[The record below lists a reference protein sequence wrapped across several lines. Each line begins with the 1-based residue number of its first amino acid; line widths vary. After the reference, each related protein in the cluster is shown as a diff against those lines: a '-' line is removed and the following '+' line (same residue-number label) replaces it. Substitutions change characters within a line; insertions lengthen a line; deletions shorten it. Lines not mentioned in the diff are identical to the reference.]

1 MNVLLSTWLCSLTP
15 SSVGGGIDGVLSEY
29 VILHQDGV
37 VRIPDFMSFAEAST
51 LPVAAL
57 TSYHCLFG
65 FERTVQPGQAVLIEG
80 RVFPLERLDNGQDL

>member
-1 MNVLLSTWLCSLTP
+1 MYAINMLLPTWLCSITP
-15 SSVGGGIDGVLSEY
+15 SFPVGGGIDGVLSEY
-29 VILHQDGV
+29 AILHQDGV

-80 RVFPLERLDNGQDL
+80 KLFS